1 MVLPGKVELSF
12 KELSE
17 HDDLINDVLVD
28 RLLELET
35 EKVNPEYQ
43 RKPVDERVLVQAIRR
58 MVVSKD
64 LDGALDDILGSPE
77 QWARDHLEGKS
88 RDQVVGFKEHFK
100 RYLAMFLPAAGF
112 EVGHTSRYSGRL
124 EAKVCASRPWK
135 QGDEVRLC
143 SGYVAQLSAAE
154 ENKLTH
160 VDKRDFSVMFSTRKD
175 SSCLF
180 LGPARFVNH
189 DCNPNCKVL
198 SPPLL
203 SSALFWSKSA
213 FFFFLTNLK

>member
-1 MVLPGKVELSF
+1 MVVPGKVELSF

-35 EKVNPEYQ
+35 EKVNPEYE
-43 RKPVDERVLVQAIRR
+43 RKAVNEEVLVRAIRR
-58 MVVSKD
+58 MVVTKD
-64 LDGALDDILGSPE
+64 PDAALDEILLGSGEP
-77 QWARDHLEGKS
+77 WAQEYLAGRTP
-88 RDQVVGFKEHFK
+88 DQHIGFREHFK
-100 RYLAMFLPAAGF
+100 RYLAMFLSTAGF
-112 EVGHTSRYSGRL
+112 EVVHTSRYSGRL
-124 EAKVCASRPWK
+124 EAKVCAARAWK
-135 QGDEVRLC
+135 QGDEVRFC
-143 SGYVAQLSAAE
+143 SGYVARLSPEE

-189 DCNPNCKVL
+189 DCNPNCKVT
-198 SPPLL
+198 PPHPPP
-203 SSALFWSKSA
+203 
-213 FFFFLTNLK
+213 TP